1 MDANIFYLAGAAP
14 AEARA
19 LGTHRGR
26 WTDRTDGRFVRYDC
40 DLFTAVDSFGD
51 LDQFAASLA
60 STLSLGPLV
69 LVRFPR
75 GGGRVVS
82 FSNSGGSLVN
92 TLTGTTVDSVFPES
106 ISVQEQSTWALS
118 YRVTFVKAR

>member
-1 MDANIFYLAGAAP
+1 MDANIFYLNGANP

-26 WTDRTDGRFVRYDC
+26 WTDRTDGRFIRYEC
-40 DLFTAVDSFGD
+40 ELFTAVDSIGGVD
-51 LDQFAASLA
+51 EFAASLA
-60 STLSLGPLV
+60 NTLDLGPLV

-82 FSNSGGSLVN
+82 FANSGGTLVN

-106 ISVQEQSTWALS
+106 ISVQEQSTWALR
-118 YRVTFVKAR
+118 YCVTFVKAR